1 MGRPRRDGRAHRHGA
16 HGPSAGAGPAR
27 HRDRGPARGVGGPR
41 HAAAGARQSRRQ
53 RGEGHRAEVSV
64 AAGRRGGTA
73 RITVA
78 DRGIGIPAD
87 QRRQVLSSFHRAH
100 TGQGYAGIG
109 LGLAIVQRVVDRHG
123 GTIGIGRTPA
133 APS

>member
-1 MGRPRRDGRAHRHGA
+1 MERAE
-16 HGPSAGAGPAR
+16 PFVDVDGAGR
-27 HRDRGPARGVGGPR
+27 IVSWND
-41 HAAAGARQSRRQ
+41 AAARVTGRTA
-53 RGEGHRAEVSV
+53 AEVAV
-64 AAGRRGGTA
+64 AALRSGGTA

-100 TGQGYAGIG
+100 TGQGYAGTG

-123 GTIGIGRTPA
+123 GTIGIEENPGGGTVVTISLPQ
-133 APS
+133 PD